1 MILYLMRHGKAE
13 DMASRDEERALT
25 QEGIFQAEDTAEA
38 FLRREWP
45 LPQKIIASEYKRAA
59 QTAEV
64 MAEKLG
70 VHDVKIV
77 SYKDATRWRNMKTYI
92 TDEPIL
98 FIAHQPSLGYTIE
111 EITGEVVAVRKAS
124 LHKIEYDPIVDKG
137 VYVDKIE
144 RVRS

>member
-13 DMASRDEERALT
+13 DVASRDEERALT
-25 QEGIFQAEDTAEA
+25 KEGIFQAEDTAEA
-38 FLRREWP
+38 FAAGMA
-45 LPQKIIASEYKRAA
+45 LPQKSSLRIQARRGNGGSHGG
-59 QTAEV
+59 
-64 MAEKLG
+64 KLG

-77 SYKDATRWRNMKTYI
+77 SYKDATRWRNMKSYI

-137 VYVDKIE
+137 TYVDKIE